1 MKKSAG
7 FTLIELMIVVAI
19 VSILVAVA
27 LPAYNDQMR
36 KSRRTEAKQIMSDLQ
51 LKQEKWRSNH
61 ATYGTSLIT
70 SPALPTV
77 SNVPIIN
84 TSSHYT
90 VAMTVGSNTA
100 TGYIYRATPNGD
112 QAADICGTLTLRMVN
127 GAVIKEPLP
136 ATVAGCW

>member
-1 MKKSAG
+1 
-7 FTLIELMIVVAI
+7 MIVVAI

-36 KSRRTEAKQIMSDLQ
+36 KSRRTEAKQILSDLQ

-61 ATYGTSLIT
+61 ATYGTST
-70 SPALPTV
+70 TV
-77 SNVPIIN
+77 NTSNVQISN

-100 TGYIYRATPNGD
+100 TGYIYRANPNGD
-112 QAADICGTLTLRMVN
+112 QAADKCGILTLRMVN

>member
-19 VSILVAVA
+19 VSILLAIAV
-27 LPAYNDQMR
+27 PAYNDQMR

-51 LKQEKWRSNH
+51 LRQEKWRSNNP
-61 ATYGTSLIT
+61 AYGTSLPT
-70 SPALPTV
+70 PAV
-77 SNVPIIN
+77 SNVPFTN
-84 TSSHYT
+84 SSGYYT
-90 VAMTVGSNTA
+90 VAMRAGSNTA
-100 TGYIYRATPNGD
+100 TGYIYTATPNGD
-112 QAADICGTLTLRMVN
+112 QAADKCVTLTLKMVN